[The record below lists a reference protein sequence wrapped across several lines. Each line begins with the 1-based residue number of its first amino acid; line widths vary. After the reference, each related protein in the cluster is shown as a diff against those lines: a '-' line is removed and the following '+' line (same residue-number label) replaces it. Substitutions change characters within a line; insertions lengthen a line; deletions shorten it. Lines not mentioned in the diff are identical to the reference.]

1 MSLAYKSVL
10 KMHCLITLPWISVNF
25 LFKAE
30 FWPESRAK
38 FFFYVYAKTS
48 FQTPW
53 ARAACKLPGKN
64 IASLELPIEA
74 VVLPNV
80 QIWQTSCF
88 PCSRNLHDV
97 LLLSKSNKQY
107 VSSYSA
113 LKPGA
118 FVEIWTKD
126 TQYFPFW
133 WWLFLYFLKR
143 YKFGILR
150 TTSRH
155 KVTLLIKKKR
165 ER

>member
-1 MSLAYKSVL
+1 MDQCEFPFQSGVL
-10 KMHCLITLPWISVNF
+10 TRVQSQVL
-25 LFKAE
+25 
-30 FWPESRAK
+30 
-38 FFFYVYAKTS
+38 FYVYAKTS

-53 ARAACKLPGKN
+53 AGAACKLPGKN

-155 KVTLLIKKKR
+155 KVTILIKKR
-165 ER
+165 GRGRG